1 MENEIKRGD
10 YVVLAGSL
18 SEFHPNIIDKLYD
31 QHRGRI
37 GLVRAVKYVPG
48 YANRVAEVIFSGV
61 PYISEVPVIHLRFIG
76 KREEWPLRTRRFP
89 EPNMTVVNY
98 STLGITK
105 KVRAVFFNI
114 SDCELQERCYFED
127 GKVDILTSDTLIRHG
142 CPEVKLYYD
151 CGYAPQYVYHDY
163 INATFTQALADLL
176 PSNQNSLKGESTMKN
191 TNKKPT
197 PSNPIKQVIFNG
209 PATIVYW
216 NDGCKTVVKYQDVD
230 TLDPEKGLAMAIT
243 KHYLCDICGLARYD
257 GIFKKY
263 LPKEEK

>member
-10 YVVLAGSL
+10 YVELAGSL

-48 YANRVAEVIFSGV
+48 HANGVAEVIFSGV
-61 PYISEVPVIHLRFIG
+61 PYISEVPVIHQHI
-76 KREEWPLRTRRFP
+76 
-89 EPNMTVVNY
+89 
-98 STLGITK
+98 
-105 KVRAVFFNI
+105 
-114 SDCELQERCYFED
+114 
-127 GKVDILTSDTLIRHG
+127 
-142 CPEVKLYYD
+142 
-151 CGYAPQYVYHDY
+151 YHDY
-163 INATFTQALADLL
+163 IVRDMAATPALTDLL
-176 PSNQNSLKGESTMKN
+176 QHNQNSLKGESTMKI
-191 TNKKPT
+191 TSKKPA

-216 NDGCKTVVKYQDVD
+216 NDGCKTVMKCQDVD
-230 TLDPEKGLAMAIT
+230 TLDPEKGLAMAIA

-263 LPKEEK
+263 LPKETKEK